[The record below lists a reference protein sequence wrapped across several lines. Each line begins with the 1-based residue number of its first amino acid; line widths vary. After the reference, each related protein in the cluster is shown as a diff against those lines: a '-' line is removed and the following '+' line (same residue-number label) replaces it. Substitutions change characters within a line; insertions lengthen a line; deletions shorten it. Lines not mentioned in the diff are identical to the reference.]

1 MKEKTAIDEII
12 YALNDVFGDDNPEGY
27 SFVYETNGWYECIRF
42 NEHVLWDTEDT
53 QAWLSERPDWEGDY
67 KDDDHDEDILGCIK
81 RRYNDYINQLKG
93 YRFDVKTKKS
103 NSDAEEAVS
112 AIFEELDVH
121 KTIAVQ
127 PFNREVVDEEAQ
139 DKIYQTC
146 VNIVEKY
153 N

>member
-12 YALNDVFGDDNPEGY
+12 YALNDVFGEDNPEGY

-42 NEHVLWDTEDT
+42 NEHVLWDSEDN

-93 YRFDVKTKKS
+93 YRFDVKSKKS
-103 NSDAEEAVS
+103 HNSDAEEAVS
-112 AIFEELDVH
+112 EMFEELNGRKGLDMND
-121 KTIAVQ
+121 
-127 PFNREVVDEEAQ
+127 FDEDIIDE
-139 DKIYQTC
+139 IYQAC
-146 VNIVEKY
+146 VTIVEKH